1 MKKTVSLLVV
11 LTLVLAAML
20 TGCAPKSEPAA
31 PAASPEASA
40 PTEAAK
46 AEPLKVGFVY
56 IGSAKDGGYTQA
68 HDEGRLYLEEQ
79 LGDKVVTMYKEGV
92 PESSECEKVINDL
105 IDQGCTV
112 IFANSF
118 GHMDFV
124 EKAAKAHPDI
134 KFYHCSGYKSG
145 PNFSNY
151 FGAMEQ
157 ARYLAGIVAGLR
169 TQNNK
174 LGYVAAYEIPEVV
187 RGINAFT
194 LGAQSVNPN
203 VTVKVNWTHTW
214 YDPAKEKE
222 AAKALLDAGCDVL
235 AQHQDT
241 TATQQAAEEK
251 GVWAI
256 GYDLDTRESAPKAYL
271 TAPVWHWGKFY
282 VSEVQKILD
291 GKWEQ
296 VNYYGDMKDGLVDLA
311 PLTENVAPGTQEAV
325 DKARAAI
332 IDGTLNVFA
341 GPIKDQSGTVRIP
354 EGSVMTMEQILSV
367 DWFVQGVEGK
377 IK

>member
-1 MKKTVSLLVV
+1 MKKTISLL
-11 LTLVLAAML
+11 LVLVLVFAIML

-31 PAASPEASA
+31 APAAAA
-40 PTEAAK
+40 PTEAPK

-68 HDEGRLYLEEQ
+68 HDEGRLYLEQQ
-79 LGDKVVTMYKEGV
+79 LGDKIVTMFKEGV
-92 PESSECEKVINDL
+92 PESSEAEKVMNDL

-134 KFYHCSGYKSG
+134 KFYHASGYKSG
-145 PNFSNY
+145 PNFTNY

-169 TQNNK
+169 TENNK
-174 LGYVAAYEIPEVV
+174 LGYVAAFEIPEVV

-194 LGAQSVNPN
+194 LGAQSVNKDI
-203 VTVKVNWTHTW
+203 TVKVNWTHTW

-256 GYDLDTRESAPKAYL
+256 GYDLDTRASAPKAYL
-271 TAPVWHWGKFY
+271 TAPVWHWGKY
-282 VSEVQKILD
+282 YAAEVQRILD
-291 GKWEQ
+291 GNWKQ
-296 VNYYGDMKDGLVDLA
+296 ANYYGDMKDGMIDLA
-311 PLTENVAPGTQEAV
+311 PLTENAAEGSQAVV
-325 DKARAAI
+325 DKAKAAI
-332 IDGTLNVFA
+332 IDGSLNVFA
-341 GPIKDQSGTVRIP
+341 GPIKDQTGAVKVP
-354 EGSVMTMEQILSV
+354 EGSAMTFDEMMSV

>member
-1 MKKTVSLLVV
+1 MKKTISLL
-11 LTLVLAAML
+11 LVLVLVFAVML
-20 TGCAPKSEPAA
+20 TGCAPKSAPAPAEPDAAEPAEE
-31 PAASPEASA
+31 S
-40 PTEAAK
+40 K
-46 AEPLKVGFVY
+46 AEPIKVGFVY
-56 IGSAKDGGYTQA
+56 IGSANDGGYTQA
-68 HDEGRLYLEEQ
+68 HDEGRLYLEQQ

-105 IDQGCTV
+105 VDQGCTV
-112 IFANSF
+112 IFTNSF
-118 GHMDFV
+118 GHMDYT
-124 EKAAKAHPDI
+124 EKAAQAHPDI
-134 KFYHCSGYKSG
+134 KLYHCSGYKSG

-151 FGAMEQ
+151 FGAMEE

-169 TQNNK
+169 TENNT
-174 LGYVAAYEIPEVV
+174 LGYVAAFEIPEVV

-203 VTVKVNWTHTW
+203 VKVKVNWTHTW

-256 GYDLDTRESAPKAYL
+256 GYDLDTRDSAPKAYL
-271 TAPVWHWGKFY
+271 TAPIWNWGKY
-282 VSEVQKILD
+282 YAAEVQRILD
-291 GKWEQ
+291 GNWKQE
-296 VNYYGDMKDGLVDLA
+296 NYYGNMKDGMVDLA
-311 PLTENVAPGTQEAV
+311 PLTANVAEGTQEAV
-325 DKARAAI
+325 DAAKAKI
-332 IDGTLNVFA
+332 IDGSFYVFQ
-341 GPIKDQSGTVRIP
+341 GPIKDQTGTVRVP
-354 EGSVMTMEQILSV
+354 EGKSMTFDEIMAV